1 MEEQKQLA
9 VVEQLPIITER
20 LEEVSKAIKEKTDR
34 AMSLV
39 ATEDN
44 LKIRKNIAA
53 EINKEWNFYETYVR
67 KNIKNQMMQPY
78 YDFVSKYDELVGN
91 PLKNAYNCL
100 REKIK
105 EDEYK
110 IISQKEKELRIYFNE
125 YLTSLHLDN
134 IISFEKLDIKVGLS
148 TSDKKLREE
157 VKSKLDNIAE
167 EIKLIKLEE
176 HPEDI
181 MLEYLED
188 YNYTRAK
195 SMVLLRIREKEILE
209 EKMKQKEQQE
219 EQDKII
225 EQKVD
230 DEIIIPV
237 EIVEKPVENLTTRF
251 QVTGTKEQLINLK
264 LYMQQKDL
272 KFENI

>member
-44 LKIRKNIAA
+44 LKDIKKVRA
-53 EINKEWNFYETYVR
+53 ELNKEFKDYETLR
-67 KNIKNQMMQPY
+67 KTIKNKIMEKY
-78 YDFVSKYDELVGN
+78 TDFENRYNILIGDAF
-91 PLKNAYNCL
+91 KNAEDCL
-100 REKIK
+100 RGKIN
-105 EDEYK
+105 EGEYK
-110 IISQKEKELRIYFNE
+110 IISQKEKELRIYFDE
-125 YLTSLHLDN
+125 YLTSINLNDMVK
-134 IISFEKLDIKVGLS
+134 FEQLNIKVGLS

-176 HPEDI
+176 HSEDI
-181 MLEYLED
+181 MLEYLKD
-188 YNYTRAK
+188 YNYARAK

-209 EKMKQKEQQE
+209 EKMKQKEQADQ
-219 EQDKII
+219 QDKII
-225 EQKVD
+225 EKKVD
-230 DEIIIPV
+230 DEIVIPV
-237 EIVEKPVENLTTRF
+237 ETVEKPVENLTTRF
-251 QVTGTKEQLINLK
+251 QVTGTKEQLVALK
-264 LYMQQKDL
+264 QYMIQNNL
-272 KFENI
+272 KFESI

>member
-44 LKIRKNIAA
+44 LKDIKKVRA
-53 EINKEWNFYETYVR
+53 ELNKEFKDYETLR
-67 KNIKNQMMQPY
+67 KTIKNKIMEKY
-78 YDFVSKYDELVGN
+78 TDFENRYNTLIGN
-91 PLKNAYNCL
+91 AFKNAEDCL
-100 REKIK
+100 RGKIN
-105 EDEYK
+105 EGEYK
-110 IISQKEKELRIYFNE
+110 IISQKEKELRIYFDE
-125 YLTSLHLDN
+125 YLTSINLNDMVK
-134 IISFEKLDIKVGLS
+134 FEQLNIKVGLS

-176 HPEDI
+176 HSEDI
-181 MLEYLED
+181 MLEYLKD
-188 YNYTRAK
+188 YNYARAK

-209 EKMKQKEQQE
+209 EKMKQKEQADQ
-219 EQDKII
+219 QDKII
-225 EQKVD
+225 EKKVD
-230 DEIIIPV
+230 DEIVIPV
-237 EIVEKPVENLTTRF
+237 ETVEKPVENLTTRF
-251 QVTGTKEQLINLK
+251 QVTGTKEQLVALK
-264 LYMQQKDL
+264 QYMIQNNL
-272 KFENI
+272 KFESI